1 MTSATAQPT
10 VQLPGEVRMPMLGF
24 GTWQISGRKAYEAV
38 REALDVGY
46 RHIDTAT
53 MYGNE
58 DEVGRAIRD
67 SGVAREDVF
76 LTTKLPPERAGRERE
91 TIAAS
96 LAALDT
102 GYVDLW
108 LIHWPPGNDRASIAT
123 WRELLAVRDEG
134 LARTVG
140 VSNYDTVE
148 LDMLI
153 EATEEAPAVNQVRW
167 GPALHDPRRLAENQE
182 RGVVLEG
189 YSPLK
194 TTDLRDPVLVEIAQ
208 AHGVTPSQVVL
219 RWHIDHGIVAIPKS
233 ATPSRIRENFDIFG
247 FSLDDSELRQLDAMG
262 R

>member
-1 MTSATAQPT
+1 MTSAIDQPT

-24 GTWQISGRKAYEAV
+24 GTWQLTGSRAYEAV
-38 REALDVGY
+38 RMALDVGY
-46 RHIDTAT
+46 RHLDTAT

-67 SGVAREDVF
+67 SGVSREDIFV
-76 LTTKLPPERAGRERE
+76 TTKLPPEQVGRERE

-102 GYVDLW
+102 GHVDLW
-108 LIHWPPGNDRASIAT
+108 LIHWPPSRDRASIAS
-123 WRELLAVRDEG
+123 WRELLAIRDEG
-134 LARTVG
+134 LARAVG
-140 VSNYDTVE
+140 VSNYDTSQ

-153 EATEEAPAVNQVRW
+153 GATEEPPAVNQVRW
-167 GPALHDPRRLAENQE
+167 GPALHDPQTLAAHRD

-194 TTDLRDPVLVEIAQ
+194 TTDLRDPVLAEIAR
-208 AHGVTPSQVVL
+208 AHRVTPSQVVL
-219 RWHIDHGIVAIPKS
+219 RWHIEHGIVIIPKS
-233 ATPSRIRENFDIFG
+233 ATPSRIRENVDLFG
-247 FSLDDSELRQLDAMG
+247 FSLTEDELRQLDAMG

>member
-1 MTSATAQPT
+1 MTSAIDQPT
-10 VQLPGEVRMPMLGF
+10 AQLPGEVRMPLLGF
-24 GTWQISGRKAYEAV
+24 GTWQITGSRAYEAV

-46 RHIDTAT
+46 RHLDTAT

-67 SGVAREDVF
+67 SGVPREDIFV
-76 LTTKLPPERAGRERE
+76 TTKLPPQQAGRERE

-108 LIHWPPGNDRASIAT
+108 LIHWPPSTDPASIAS
-123 WRELLAVRDEG
+123 WRELLAIRDEG
-134 LARTVG
+134 LARAVG
-140 VSNYDTVE
+140 VSNYDTSQ

-167 GPALHDPRRLAENQE
+167 GPALHDERQLAEHRE

-194 TTDLRDPVLVEIAQ
+194 TTDLRDSVLVEIAR
-208 AHGVTPSQVVL
+208 AHRVSPGQVVL
-219 RWHIDHGIVAIPKS
+219 RWHLDHGIVVIPKS
-233 ATPSRIRENFDIFG
+233 ATPARIRENFDIFG
-247 FSLDDSELRQLDAMG
+247 FSLSESEVRQLDAMG